1 MIAFAMQG
9 VAMFLCYGKRMT
21 AWRMGLPETVE
32 RAPSLRPTAFGLEC
46 ARRFADAL
54 GPYPGA

>member
-1 MIAFAMQG
+1 
-9 VAMFLCYGKRMT
+9 
-21 AWRMGLPETVE
+21 MGLPEIVE
-32 RAPSLRPTAFGLEC
+32 RAPALRPTEFGLAC